1 MKAILF
7 DQPGGAD
14 VLYHGDAPDPIPTAD
29 ELLVRV
35 HATALN
41 RADLLQRQGGYN
53 PPPGASP
60 ILGLE
65 LTGEVV
71 TANGAFAVGDRVM
84 AVVTGGAYAEY
95 ATVPVGM
102 ALRIPDN
109 FTYEQAAAIPEA
121 FLTAHLNLFTLG
133 RLKAGET
140 ALIHAGAS
148 GVGTAAIQLARAAGA
163 HVITTAGSPEKLA
176 RCLELGAHAAINYK
190 TETFAEQV
198 KTLTD
203 GRGVD
208 VILDF
213 VGAPYWNDNLASLAV
228 GGRLMLIGFL
238 GGAAG
243 QLNLGAILPK
253 SLTISGTTLR
263 RTPLDQKI
271 ALTRDFAAFG
281 LPKLASGELIPVID
295 RVFPLEQ
302 AAEAHRYMASNANI
316 GKIILSVP

>member
-1 MKAILF
+1 MKAVLF

-14 VLYHGDAPDPIPTAD
+14 VLYYGDAPDPIPTAD

-65 LTGEVV
+65 LAGEVV
-71 TANGAFAVGDRVM
+71 TANSEFAVGDRIM

-163 HVITTAGSPEKLA
+163 RVITTAGSPEKLA

-190 TETFAEQV
+190 TEAFAEQV

-263 RTPLDQKI
+263 RTPLEQKI
-271 ALTRDFAAFG
+271 ALTRDFAVFG
-281 LPKLASGELIPVID
+281 LPRLASGELVPVTD

-302 AAEAHRYMASNANI
+302 AAEAHRYMASNANT
-316 GKIILSVP
+316 GKIILRLP

>member
-14 VLYHGDAPDPIPTAD
+14 VLYSGDAPDPIPNDD

-65 LTGEVV
+65 LAGEVV
-71 TANGAFAVGDRVM
+71 TSKGDFQTGDRIM

-95 ATVPVGM
+95 AVVPVGM
-102 ALRIPDN
+102 ALRIPDR
-109 FTYEQAAAIPEA
+109 FTYEQAAAVPEA
-121 FLTAHLNLFTLG
+121 FLTAQLNLFTLG

-163 HVITTAGSPEKLA
+163 HIITTVGSPEKLA
-176 RCLELGAHAAINYK
+176 RCLELGAHEGINYK
-190 TETFAEQV
+190 IEAFAERV
-198 KTLTD
+198 KVLTD

-253 SLTISGTTLR
+253 NLTISGTTLR
-263 RTPLDQKI
+263 RTPLEQKI

-281 LPKLASGELIPVID
+281 LPKLANGEIVPVID
-295 RVFPLEQ
+295 RVFPLAE
-302 AAEAHRYMASNANI
+302 AAEAHRYMASNANV
-316 GKIILSVP
+316 GKIILTVP